1 MHLTLSTLLDKLSFY
16 GVSGIAKMVFKLRNR
31 QKYVQIQGTKSNFL
45 TVKSGFRNVLS
56 LDRYYSCFI

>member
-45 TVKSGFRNVLS
+45 TIKSGFRNVLS

>member
-31 QKYVQIQGTKSNFL
+31 QKYVQIQGTKSTFL

-56 LDRYYSCFI
+56 FDRYYSCFI